1 MKILVLG
8 ASGMLGHAVMRV
20 FAQDA
25 RYEVFGSV
33 RSARA
38 EKYFDLDH
46 GERLIAGIDVE
57 NADSLVALVDKVRPD
72 AVVNCVGLVKQLAE
86 ANDPLSALPINAL
99 FPHRLARFCGLA
111 GARLVHISTDCVFSG
126 RRGGYTEMDEPD
138 ALDLYG
144 RSKLLGEVDYPH
156 AVTLRTSIIGE
167 ELCSAHG
174 LVGWFLAQKADVR
187 GFTRAIFSGL
197 PTCELAAVIRDYVVP
212 RSELR
217 GLYHVASDPISKYDL
232 LRLVNEKYGKGLRI
246 EPDDTL
252 EIDRSLDADR
262 FHAAT
267 GYSVP
272 AWPELV
278 ARMHNFHSN

>member
-1 MKILVLG
+1 MI
-8 ASGMLGHAVMRV
+8 
-20 FAQDA
+20 
-25 RYEVFGSV
+25 
-33 RSARA
+33 
-38 EKYFDLDH
+38 
-46 GERLIAGIDVE
+46 
-57 NADSLVALVDKVRPD
+57 
-72 AVVNCVGLVKQLAE
+72 NCVGLVKQLAE

-99 FPHRLARFCGLA
+99 FPHRLARLCGLVN
-111 GARLVHISTDCVFSG
+111 ARLVHISTDCVFSG
-126 RRGGYTEMDEPD
+126 RQGGYTEADEPD

-167 ELCSAHG
+167 ELESTHG
-174 LVGWFLAQKADVR
+174 LVGWFLAQQAGVR

-197 PTCELAAVIRDYVVP
+197 PTCELAGVIRDYVLSRV
-212 RSELR
+212 ELR

-232 LRLVNEKYGKGLRI
+232 LRMVNEEYGKGLRI

-252 EIDRSLDADR
+252 KIDRSLDAACFR
-262 FHAAT
+262 EAT

-278 ARMHNFHSN
+278 ACMRRFHGN